1 MRGKLQPPV
10 GLRETADRTSFQI
23 EVNIVYTFVG
33 CGHNISRPQNIFKA
47 VALSAAFISE
57 N

>member
-1 MRGKLQPPV
+1 MS
-10 GLRETADRTSFQI
+10 GLFVTEPHFQI
-23 EVNIVYTFVG
+23 EVNIVYTFIG
-33 CGHNISRPQNIFKA
+33 WGHNISHTQNIFKV